1 MLDLGKNPRYC
12 GDFFC
17 LNIFKTINPLIIM
30 SDKLQ
35 RFLIEHTNVR
45 GELVQLDQAWQT
57 MQATASYPTPIRKV
71 LGEALAAVSLL
82 ATTIKFNGSLILQIN
97 ASAPVHLLVVQATSD
112 NTVRGLAHWNE
123 EIPDNA
129 DFQGLFT
136 DGRIIITIE
145 PNDGGERYQ
154 SIVALDGNSLAD
166 SLASYFKTSEQL
178 QTRLWL
184 AANDQTATG
193 LLLQRLP
200 DSDANKHSNESEDE
214 SWNRALAL
222 TATISNEELLTLD
235 TDTILQ
241 RLYHE
246 EELRLFDTEDIAF
259 QCQCSQ
265 QKVEKMVT
273 SLGAD
278 EARDIIVKQGKIE
291 IDCEFCNSHYALD
304 QVDIERLFNTSSAP
318 STNSI
323 H

>member
-1 MLDLGKNPRYC
+1 M
-12 GDFFC
+12 
-17 LNIFKTINPLIIM
+17 T

-35 RFLIEHTNVR
+35 RFLIENTNVR

-57 MQATASYPTPIRKV
+57 LQATASYPAPIRKV

-82 ATTIKFNGSLILQIN
+82 ATTLKFNGSLILQIN

-112 NTVRGLAHWNE
+112 NTVRGLAKWNK

-129 DFQGLFT
+129 DFKDLFT

-145 PNDGGERYQ
+145 SNDGSERYQ
-154 SIVALDGNSLAD
+154 SIVSLDGDSLAD
-166 SLASYFKTSEQL
+166 SLASYFETSEQL

-200 DSDANKHSNESEDE
+200 ESDTDKHSIESEDE
-214 SWNRALAL
+214 NWNRTLAL
-222 TATISNEELLTLD
+222 TETISSEELLTLD
-235 TDTILQ
+235 SETILH

-246 EELRLFDTEDIAF
+246 EELRLFDAENIKF
-259 QCQCSQ
+259 KCQCSQ
-265 QKVEKMVT
+265 QKIEQMVT
-273 SLGAD
+273 SLGKD
-278 EARDIIVKQGKIE
+278 EAWEIITKQGKIE
-291 IDCEFCNSHYALD
+291 VDCEFCNSHYELD
-304 QVDIERLFNTSSAP
+304 NIDVEHLFNNASAP
-318 STNSI
+318 TTDSI

>member
-1 MLDLGKNPRYC
+1 M
-12 GDFFC
+12 
-17 LNIFKTINPLIIM
+17 M

-35 RFLIEHTNVR
+35 RFLLENTNVR
-45 GELVQLDQAWQT
+45 GELVQLDQAWKT
-57 MQATASYPTPIRKV
+57 LQATASYPTPVRKT

-82 ATTIKFNGSLILQIN
+82 ATTLKFKGSLILQIN
-97 ASAPVHLLVVQATSD
+97 AIAPVHLLVVQATSD
-112 NTVRGLAHWNE
+112 NTVRGLARWNK

-129 DFQGLFT
+129 EFQDLFT

-154 SIVALDGNSLAD
+154 SIVTLEGNSLAD
-166 SLASYFKTSEQL
+166 SLANYFKTSEQL

-184 AANDQTATG
+184 AADDQTATG

-200 DSDANKHSNESEDE
+200 DTNTDKHSIESKDE
-214 SWNRALAL
+214 SWNRAVAL
-222 TATISNEELLTLD
+222 TETISSEELLTLEPN
-235 TDTILQ
+235 TILH

-246 EELRLFDTEDIAF
+246 EELRLFDAESIAF
-259 QCQCSQ
+259 KCQCSQ
-265 QKVEKMVT
+265 KKIEKMVT

-278 EARDIIVKQGKIE
+278 EARDIITQQGNIE

-304 QVDIERLFNTSSAP
+304 HVHVERLFSNYGAP
-318 STNSI
+318 TTDSI